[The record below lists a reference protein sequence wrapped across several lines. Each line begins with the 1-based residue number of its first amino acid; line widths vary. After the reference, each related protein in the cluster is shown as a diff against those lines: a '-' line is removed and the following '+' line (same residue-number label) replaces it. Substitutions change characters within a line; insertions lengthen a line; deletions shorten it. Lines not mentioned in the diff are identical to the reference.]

1 MTVLLDLGLQL
12 KSIQMKKYKVI
23 VDRTYTTTIEVEANN
38 IDELWE
44 TINIPNSDQKERSEQ
59 IWDQIYEEELKQMD
73 VDQSEAYIAEIK

>member
-1 MTVLLDLGLQL
+1 
-12 KSIQMKKYKVI
+12 MKKYKVI
-23 VDRTYTTTIEVEANN
+23 VDRTYTTTIEVESNG

-59 IWDQIYEEELKQMD
+59 IWDQIYNEELKQMD

>member
-1 MTVLLDLGLQL
+1 
-12 KSIQMKKYKVI
+12 MKKYKII

-44 TINIPNSDQKERSEQ
+44 TINQPSSDQKKRSEE

-73 VDQSEAYIAEIK
+73 VEQSEAYIAEIKL

>member
-1 MTVLLDLGLQL
+1 ML
-12 KSIQMKKYKVI
+12 IMNKYRVV

-44 TINIPNSDQKERSEQ
+44 TINIPNSDQKERSKE

-73 VDQSEAYIAEIK
+73 VEQNEAYIAEIKYGNN

>member
-1 MTVLLDLGLQL
+1 ML
-12 KSIQMKKYKVI
+12 IMKKYKVV

-44 TINIPNSDQKERSEQ
+44 TINIPNSDQKERSKE

-73 VDQSEAYIAEIK
+73 VEQSEAYIAEIKYGNN

>member
-1 MTVLLDLGLQL
+1 ML
-12 KSIQMKKYKVI
+12 IMNKYRVV

-44 TINIPNSDQKERSEQ
+44 TINIPNSDQKERSKE

-73 VDQSEAYIAEIK
+73 VEQSEAYIAEIKYGNN